1 MIVQRIVFMNETL
14 SELRVNKAKI
24 LLRGYIKVNFT
35 KCGNAM

>member
-14 SELRVNKAKI
+14 SELRVNKVEI